1 MQSTV
6 KTVLPIAAGT
16 DAPPAPPSTSDIKS
30 ATNLNTLHGW
40 YVDARNIIATVKDAT
55 TRKDAIA
62 KRIKSVMRER
72 GDDEHKWHGKVL
84 IKVETRKKTVV
95 DLDLLE
101 LRFPEMYKYLA
112 GLEYVDEET
121 GEVRSVLITSITEA
135 VKVS

>member
-1 MQSTV
+1 MQTTV

-16 DAPPAPPSTSDIKS
+16 DAPPAPPSPADIKS

-62 KRIKSVMRER
+62 KRIKSVMREA
-72 GDDEHKWHGKVL
+72 GDDKHKWHGKVL

-121 GEVRSVLITSITEA
+121 GEVRRVLITSITEA
-135 VKVS
+135 IKVS